1 MLDQPPSNSTAPPR
15 QPRVSPWGARLASF
29 LVRPLVATPVTPNH
43 LTTFSLIFSIGAC
56 AGFATGHQAWMNAAA
71 GMFMISRVLDNMDGA
86 LARAQERSSK
96 FGERYDQIADTL
108 GYALIF
114 IGIAIGLRDQISGG
128 WLLALVAPAVVGGVS
143 NTIIRVR
150 AESRQRRSLPAF
162 RTYAGI
168 ELHDGIYLI
177 GPATWLGALPIFFIA
192 ICVGAAVYGSW
203 TAWSLIRRQGAPQ
216 RQ

>member
-1 MLDQPPSNSTAPPR
+1 M
-15 QPRVSPWGARLASF
+15 
-29 LVRPLVATPVTPNH
+29 RPLVEIPVTPNH
-43 LTTFSLIFSIGAC
+43 LTTFALILSIGAC

-71 GMFMISRVLDNMDGA
+71 GMFMVSRVLDNMDGA
-86 LARAQERSSK
+86 LARAQERSSR

-108 GYALIF
+108 GYVLIF
-114 IGIAIGLRDQISGG
+114 IGIAIGLRDQMSGV

-150 AESRQRRSLPAF
+150 AESRLRRSLPAF
-162 RTYAGI
+162 RTFAGF

-177 GPATWLGALPIFFIA
+177 GPAIWLGVLPIFFVA
-192 ICVGAAVYGSW
+192 ICLGAAVYGSW
-203 TAWSLIRRQGAPQ
+203 TAWNLVRRQGAPQ